1 VNELQR
7 IFDMSEKIGVG
18 IITCGRKSMFEKL
31 FNSLL
36 DCGDQIDYLYVVED
50 TKTNRSYD
58 DNYAVDIARSW
69 KGEHITVF
77 TPTANLGVAKAK
89 NSALAHLL
97 DAGCDHIFLIE
108 DDMFIK
114 NPNIF
119 QAYIDASKKSGIQ
132 HLMFGYHGPANK
144 NGISRGK
151 PYPRLVV
158 DYGDF
163 SLAFNQHCVG
173 AFCYYSRKCLEDVGL
188 IDEKFRN
195 AFDHV
200 SHSYELA
207 LKGYSTPYW
216 WWADL
221 ANSLDYIEEQACSE
235 ENSSIKTPESMQKWS
250 DNIRSSMEYF
260 KEKFGVLPFG
270 NDGVPDTREQEVLT
284 FLKNTINH

>member
-1 VNELQR
+1 
-7 IFDMSEKIGVG
+7 MSEKIGVG

-69 KGEHITVF
+69 KGEHIAVF

-119 QAYIDASKKSGIQ
+119 QAYINASKKSGIQ
-132 HLMFGYHGPANK
+132 HFNFSQHGFANK
-144 NGISRGK
+144 IGNDMGEIIANPKITIKYDDTGISF
-151 PYPRLVV
+151 Y
-158 DYGDF
+158 
-163 SLAFNQHCVG
+163 QHCVG
-173 AFCYYSRKCLEDVGL
+173 SFSYYSRECLDDVGL
-188 IDEKFRN
+188 MDERYYN
-195 AFDHV
+195 ACEHVDHT
-200 SHSYELA
+200 YEIIK
-207 LKGYSTPYW
+207 KGYHPPFW
-216 WWADL
+216 WFAD
-221 ANSLDYIEEQACSE
+221 I
-235 ENSSIKTPESMQKWS
+235 ENSWEYIGDDGWSIETSSICSDQSFMENVKKADDVFVEKHGHLPIQTHLVEMDDFGKSLKEIKKKW
-250 DNIRSSMEYF
+250 
-260 KEKFGVLPFG
+260 
-270 NDGVPDTREQEVLT
+270 
-284 FLKNTINH
+284 TI